1 MVPVAVNDE
10 QVDDDGEG
18 FVDDDGGGD
27 DPWAEVVTV
36 EVINTLYM
44 LQYMLVIVLVII
56 VTFVIILFLSIISII
71 FKSL

>member
-1 MVPVAVNDE
+1 MMPVAVNDE
-10 QVDDDGEG
+10 QVNDDGED

-36 EVINTLYM
+36 KVINALYM

>member
-10 QVDDDGEG
+10 QVDDDGED
-18 FVDDDGGGD
+18 FVVDDGGGD

-36 EVINTLYM
+36 KVINALYM

-56 VTFVIILFLSIISII
+56 VTIVIFCFS
-71 FKSL
+71 

>member
-36 EVINTLYM
+36 KVINALYM
-44 LQYMLVIVLVII
+44 L
-56 VTFVIILFLSIISII
+56 
-71 FKSL
+71 